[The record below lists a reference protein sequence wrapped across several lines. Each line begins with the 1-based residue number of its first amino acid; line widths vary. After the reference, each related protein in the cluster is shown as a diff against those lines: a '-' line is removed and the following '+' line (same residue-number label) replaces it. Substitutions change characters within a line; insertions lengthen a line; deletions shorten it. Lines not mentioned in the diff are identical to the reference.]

1 MRLLFSTKLMF
12 LASLLLAIGCLL
24 RVSSEVLA
32 YRDILRAAWTWLP
45 VSAVCEMT
53 AVTLFAVNLMVTFA
67 RPRQVE
73 PI

>member
-1 MRLLFSTKLMF
+1 MF
-12 LASLLLAIGCLL
+12 LALLLLTIGCSL

-32 YRDILRAAWTWLP
+32 YQDILRAAWTWLP

-53 AVTLFAVNLMVTFA
+53 AVTLFAVNLLVTFV